1 MTPQRPEK
9 LSVLHWLPSFFLPE
23 SAGEYLVLDD
33 QFHFIV
39 CDAEFEDNGSFVC
52 FRAQCKSRGM
62 IDNQVVLAHA
72 KLEGKA
78 GIVQTVNTGIPKLG
92 SPIISHSS
100 SEKPE
105 PTMVNKV
112 VDFIS
117 ATKRAKRIGAHHVS

>member
-1 MTPQRPEK
+1 MMPQRPEK
-9 LSVLHWLPSFFLPE
+9 LSVLHWLPSFVLPD

-33 QFHFIV
+33 QFHYIV

-52 FRAQCKSRGM
+52 FRSQCKSRGI

-78 GIVQTVNTGIPKLG
+78 GIVQVVNTGLPKLG
-92 SPIISHSS
+92 SPNIGKSS
-100 SEKPE
+100 VEKPQ
-105 PTMVNKV
+105 PTITNKV

-117 ATKRAKRIGAHHVS
+117 AAKRANRIGAHHVS